1 MTGAFVV
8 AFAGC
13 FMLNAS
19 ADFVADGK
27 ELGLNSSYSYNI
39 ITSFDGVDVNGAA
52 SNGVRKVKLY
62 SDRILVTSKVP
73 RGMIFEKFGEISIDD
88 RCEGDAVDLNYDEEN
103 RTVSY
108 YVDGLQA
115 GCNLG
120 VGVVVRTPNDIEDSK
135 SSSQNMRLDFYA
147 KAEAT
152 EDGITS
158 VQSNLAHSFVGN
170 DVVPL
175 YKVNYEYT
183 GDIPYGAPKLPEQTR
198 HAKGVFVEKAAF
210 PIIPGYT
217 FSGWSAGD
225 VSEDESGFIM
235 PGGDITLVGTFV
247 KNSETPYYTVRY
259 RVDGDKPA
267 NYVVPATKT
276 IAAGSVLYLDRV
288 TKEYASDDYGF
299 SGWMSADVEVN
310 NQSIVMPNHD
320 IEIIGNFYPLHSIE
334 ATTTGGISGKY
345 TVTYRANLPAG
356 CKDHNTSPAQK
367 TYLAGSAVHISASK
381 PICDGYTF
389 RGWQMSSDVKIKY
402 INEDYFEMPGEDI
415 TLRAVWSKINI
426 RIE

>member
-1 MTGAFVV
+1 
-8 AFAGC
+8 
-13 FMLNAS
+13 
-19 ADFVADGK
+19 
-27 ELGLNSSYSYNI
+27 
-39 ITSFDGVDVNGAA
+39 
-52 SNGVRKVKLY
+52 
-62 SDRILVTSKVP
+62 
-73 RGMIFEKFGEISIDD
+73 
-88 RCEGDAVDLNYDEEN
+88 
-103 RTVSY
+103 
-108 YVDGLQA
+108 
-115 GCNLG
+115 
-120 VGVVVRTPNDIEDSK
+120 
-135 SSSQNMRLDFYA
+135 
-147 KAEAT
+147 
-152 EDGITS
+152 
-158 VQSNLAHSFVGN
+158 
-170 DVVPL
+170 
-175 YKVNYEYT
+175 
-183 GDIPYGAPKLPEQTR
+183 
-198 HAKGVFVEKAAF
+198 
-210 PIIPGYT
+210 
-217 FSGWSAGD
+217 
-225 VSEDESGFIM
+225 M

-299 SGWMSADVEVN
+299 SGWMSADVEVD

-334 ATTTGGISGKY
+334 ATTTGGISGKF